1 MASTSASLVLFG
13 AAVGAYSLAL
23 VGFVL
28 FLALRRRWLGDTALA
43 LVLLGWPL
51 HAASI
56 FTRAFE
62 AGHWP
67 LGNMYEYSTG
77 ISFIVVTVCAVLMVR
92 TRMRLIGI
100 PAMILAIALLGVAY
114 MLYVPPG
121 QLVPALHSYW
131 LTIHVTA
138 MASSSGI
145 LSFSFF
151 FGMAYLARRWADE
164 RILAA
169 APLPLSAGPGA
180 VAANTM
186 GGGGL
191 SAAGSGLA
199 ARLQRVLPSAR
210 ALD

>member
-67 LGNMYEYSTG
+67 LGNMYEY
-77 ISFIVVTVCAVLMVR
+77 
-92 TRMRLIGI
+92 
-100 PAMILAIALLGVAY
+100 
-114 MLYVPPG
+114 
-121 QLVPALHSYW
+121 
-131 LTIHVTA
+131 
-138 MASSSGI
+138 
-145 LSFSFF
+145 
-151 FGMAYLARRWADE
+151 
-164 RILAA
+164 
-169 APLPLSAGPGA
+169 
-180 VAANTM
+180 
-186 GGGGL
+186 
-191 SAAGSGLA
+191 
-199 ARLQRVLPSAR
+199 
-210 ALD
+210 